1 MSTCTATW
9 VLLVKLNAPLLSG
22 NVPEGVITVALK
34 PDWNPVPVTV
44 SVVGTFEVTVL
55 GKIEEM
61 EIDVP
66 KITETLAVPLLPPL
80 AVAVICAS
88 PAFIAVATPED
99 PTVATA
105 ALSEA
110 QLNVIPGI

>member
-55 GKIEEM
+55 GKIELMDTAPPAEVIVTGP
-61 EIDVP
+61 ERSRSLDESCP
-66 KITETLAVPLLPPL
+66 AKTLSASTITQT
-80 AVAVICAS
+80 
-88 PAFIAVATPED
+88 
-99 PTVATA
+99 
-105 ALSEA
+105 
-110 QLNVIPGI
+110 